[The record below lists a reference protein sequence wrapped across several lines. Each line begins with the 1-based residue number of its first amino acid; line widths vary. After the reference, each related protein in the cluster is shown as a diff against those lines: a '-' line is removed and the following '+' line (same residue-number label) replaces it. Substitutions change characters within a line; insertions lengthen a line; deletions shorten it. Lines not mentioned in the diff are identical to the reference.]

1 MYFTS
6 LKLTQFRNYAS
17 LESDFCPGINAL
29 TGNNGEG
36 KTNVLEAL
44 HYLAMTRGF
53 QRRGESYAL
62 MENAPYFTVEGSF
75 QEGENTLRIQCSYM
89 PPKGKTMLINRQTVK
104 KMSDH
109 IGTIPIVAVL
119 PNDTQLIHGSP
130 SVRRKFMDAFI
141 SQYDRSY
148 LEALLRY
155 EKALDQRNALLNL
168 FMERKTWDEEQLT
181 LWDNLLI
188 QTGIVLHSAR
198 REFLSNFEAVFLKYF
213 HLIVSDKETPE
224 IELKSDLVNN
234 TVEEWQQLFQASRQ
248 KDRFSQRTSTGVH
261 REDLTFTINGQGVK
275 HFGSQGQQKT
285 FVTALK
291 FTQYEML
298 QRLSGKAPLLL
309 LDDIFDKLDIHR
321 LRSIAAILH
330 EQVKGQVFITDTSLE
345 RTRKVFSGFSGK
357 EVKYFAV
364 SEGSVSELPKA

>member
-1 MYFTS
+1 VYFTS
-6 LKLTQFRNYAS
+6 LKLTQFRNYAH
-17 LESDFCPGINAL
+17 LEAAFSPGINAL
-29 TGNNGEG
+29 TGDNGEG

-62 MENAPYFTVEGSF
+62 MEGMPYFTVDGGF

-89 PPKGKTMLINRQTVK
+89 PPKGKTMLLNRQPVK
-104 KMSDH
+104 RMSDH
-109 IGTIPIVAVL
+109 IGTIPIVTVL

-141 SQYDRSY
+141 SQYDRAY

-155 EKALDQRNALLNL
+155 EKALDQRNALLSL
-168 FMERKTWDEEQLT
+168 FMERKTWDEEQLL
-181 LWDNLLI
+181 LWDDHLI
-188 QTGIVLHSAR
+188 QNGRTIHHAR
-198 REFLSNFEAVFLKYF
+198 RKFLSNFEAVFLKYF
-213 HLIVSDKETPE
+213 HLIVSDKEIPE
-224 IELKSDLVNN
+224 IELKSDLVDNS
-234 TVEEWQQLFQASRQ
+234 EDEWKERFKASRQ
-248 KDRFSQRTSTGVH
+248 KDRFSQRTSTGIH

-275 HFGSQGQQKT
+275 YFGSQGQQKT

-291 FTQYEML
+291 FTQYQML
-298 QRLSGKAPLLL
+298 QRLSGKLPLLL

-321 LRSIAAILH
+321 LRSIASILH

-357 EVKYFAV
+357 EVKYFGV
-364 SEGSVSELPKA
+364 SGGQVNAL